1 MMKKNKTNISR
12 STLALFAVA
21 VGLLLFSTVTGAR
34 AALQIF
40 SLNYRSTL
48 EMHHVGITLNEYV
61 DGVAQP
67 VSYRDYVA
75 GSAWSVDDE
84 NGLLSRFKD
93 EDLILGKE
101 YDEDLTVTNSSN
113 EDGEG
118 INEFVRVTVRKYWVN
133 REGVKTTELSPDL
146 IKLGFVTGD
155 WVIDDSATTDERTVL
170 YYTKLLNIGE
180 ESTKFMDW
188 VKISSDIPLKATQT
202 VTPIGERKSVITTT
216 YDYDGYSF
224 VLEVEADG
232 IQEHH
237 ADDAILSAWGRQVE
251 ISGTT
256 LSLK

>member
-1 MMKKNKTNISR
+1 MKKNKTKISR

-34 AALQIF
+34 AALQIY

-67 VSYRDYVA
+67 VSHRDYVA
-75 GSAWSVDDE
+75 GTTWFVDDE
-84 NGLLSRFKD
+84 NGLLARFKED
-93 EDLILGKE
+93 EKFVLGNE
-101 YDEDLTVTNSSN
+101 YDEVLTVTNTSN
-113 EDGEG
+113 ADGQG
-118 INEFVRVTVRKYWVN
+118 INEFVRVTVRKYWVDK
-133 REGVKTTELSPDL
+133 EGNKTTELSPDL
-146 IKLGFVTGD
+146 IELGFVTGD

-180 ESTKFMDW
+180 ESTPFMESIK
-188 VKISSDIPLKATQT
+188 VSSAIPLKATQT
-202 VTPIGERKSVITTT
+202 ETPMGDGRTVITTT
-216 YDYDGYSF
+216 YDYNGYSF
-224 VLEVEADG
+224 VLEAEADG

-237 ADDAILSAWGRQVE
+237 ADDAILSAWGREVT